1 MNEATRRADGRGLF
15 WGLALIAIGTLFLLD
30 RFGMTDVDFV
40 IHRFWPLLVIL
51 LGVSKLVRGG
61 QAWSALWLI
70 AIGVWLQLTTLH
82 VFGLTFHS
90 SWPLLLIILGAG
102 MVVRTFFD
110 VGGDV
115 GSRGSSNNDDSPEVR
130 HDQ

>member
-30 RFGMTDVDFV
+30 RFGVTDVDFV
-40 IHRFWPLLVIL
+40 IRRFWPLIVIL
-51 LGVSKLVRGG
+51 LGVSKLLRGG

-70 AIGVWLQLTTLH
+70 AIGAWLQLTTLH

-90 SWPLLLIILGAG
+90 SWPLLLIVLGAG

-110 VGGDV
+110 VGGR
-115 GSRGSSNNDDSPEVR
+115 RGSDDSDSPEVR